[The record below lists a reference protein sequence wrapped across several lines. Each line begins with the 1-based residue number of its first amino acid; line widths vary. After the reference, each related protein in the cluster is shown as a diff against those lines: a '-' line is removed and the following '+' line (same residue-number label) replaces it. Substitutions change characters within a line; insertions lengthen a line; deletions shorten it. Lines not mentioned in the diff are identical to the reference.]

1 VASYLADRDYA
12 ERLAL
17 ARETLTNRERS
28 LRLLTRRFEIGSG
41 SRVEV
46 TQAETLRTQALGA
59 LQSIELTRAQ
69 NLDALALLVGEP
81 VAEGA
86 M

>member
-1 VASYLADRDYA
+1 
-12 ERLAL
+12 LAL

-86 M
+86 MTRSLAQVGLD